1 MVTLLL
7 FFSITVIVRADC
19 ESDTKVNN
27 RSTCFLTDNQRI
39 GIFGGLL
46 GSLITLSALRAILFF
61 LLMLNASRIVHNR
74 MFARV
79 LRAPILFFDTNPV
92 GKHHIIIIYN
102 YPYTIIDRSSIESIF
117 KRCWIFGRS
126 VDYFL
131 YQFSNCKMKQSLF

>member
-1 MVTLLL
+1 MDIRLVTLPL
-7 FFSITVIVRADC
+7 FFSITIIVRADC

-46 GSLITLSALRAILFF
+46 GSLITLSTLRAILFF

-92 GKHHIIIIYN
+92 GKHHMIIIHILSLTGRVLN
-102 YPYTIIDRSSIESIF
+102 RFSKDVGFLDDQLIISFIN
-117 KRCWIFGRS
+117 
-126 VDYFL
+126 FL
-131 YQFSNCKMKQSLF
+131 IVR